1 MNKKIEKLEMK
12 SADGA
17 AEGVA
22 RLARVISILSR
33 KIIVALCG

>member
-22 RLARVISILSR
+22 RLIRYLRRRGVA
-33 KIIVALCG
+33 ALCG

>member
-22 RLARVISILSR
+22 NTEFAVAARDGI
-33 KIIVALCG
+33 CYNTPN